1 MKVRIL
7 GCSGGIGDSGG
18 RPLRTTAMLVDDDI
32 LIDCGTGAG
41 DLTIAELARV
51 DHVFLTHSHFDHIAS
66 LPMLI
71 DSVSDLRDRPLTV
84 HATEATLETLRA
96 HVFNWA
102 IWPDFLQI
110 PSPAHPCMQ
119 LEAIDVGVAASLGG
133 RRITALP
140 VRHTVPAVAFQ
151 IASARA
157 SLVFSGDTG
166 SSPELWEA
174 VNGIDN
180 LRYVLIETSYP
191 EAERRLAAASGH
203 LCPSMLA
210 AELARL
216 ERSAEVFITHL
227 KPTQP
232 DQIMAE
238 IEARVGSDRVRRLQ
252 PQQVFEL

>member
-41 DLTIAELARV
+41 DLTIVELARI
-51 DHVFLTHSHFDHIAS
+51 DHVFLTHSHFDHIAC

-71 DSVSDLRDRPLTV
+71 DSVGELRHRPLTV
-84 HATEATLETLRA
+84 HATGATLEALRA

-110 PSPAHPCMQ
+110 PSPAHPALQ
-119 LEAIDVGVAASLGG
+119 FDAIEVGTVVSLGE

-151 IASARA
+151 LASAHA

-166 SSPELWEA
+166 PSPELWTA
-174 VNGIDN
+174 VNRIDD
-180 LRYVLIETSYP
+180 LRYLLIETSYTEP
-191 EAERRLAAASGH
+191 ERRLAAASGH

-210 AELARL
+210 MELAQLKRP
-216 ERSAEVFITHL
+216 AEVFITHL

-238 IEARVGSDRVRRLQ
+238 IGVRVGSVQARRLQ